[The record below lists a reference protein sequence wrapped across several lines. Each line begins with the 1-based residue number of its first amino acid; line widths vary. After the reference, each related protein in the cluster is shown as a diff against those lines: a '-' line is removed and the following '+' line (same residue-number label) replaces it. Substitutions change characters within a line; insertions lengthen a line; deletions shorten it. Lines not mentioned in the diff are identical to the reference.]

1 MTQVVFKRTG
11 GPQVNVQANF
21 DGKKLQ
27 FDATGEATANL
38 AGDAYYA
45 FSWFAIGTTGAA
57 WSLAMTKPAAWGF
70 KISKKLPPDGKDAN
84 SEWIYV
90 P

>member
-11 GPQVNVQANF
+11 QPAVDVKATF

-27 FDATGEATANL
+27 FDADGKAVANV
-38 AGDAYYA
+38 AGDDDYP
-45 FSWFAIGTTGAA
+45 FTWFAMGTQGAS
-57 WSLAMTKPAAWGF
+57 WSIEMTQPAAWGF
-70 KISKKLPPDGKDAN
+70 KITKKLPPGGKDSN